1 MAQSGHLTRYVI
13 DTHALFWYLIGSPR
27 LSAAA
32 REVFDAGVAQSAILV
47 IPVIVLAELFYLNEK
62 AGRPFDF
69 PREFARLQ
77 ESGQFEILSL
87 HAQDIIDFAR
97 DDSVVEM
104 HDRIIAGVAR
114 RLNAACV
121 SRDRNITANPQLKV
135 IW

>member
-1 MAQSGHLTRYVI
+1 MGEPGGVTRYVI
-13 DTHALFWYLIGSPR
+13 DTHALFWYLTGSPR
-27 LSAAA
+27 LSVAA
-32 REVFDAGVAQSAILV
+32 RGVFDEGVAQSAILV

-69 PREFARLQ
+69 AAIFARLQ
-77 ESGQFEILSL
+77 ESGQFEILL
-87 HAQDIIDFAR
+87 LYAQDIVDFAS
-97 DDSVVEM
+97 DDTVTEM

-121 SRDRNITANPQLKV
+121 SRDRNITESPQIKV